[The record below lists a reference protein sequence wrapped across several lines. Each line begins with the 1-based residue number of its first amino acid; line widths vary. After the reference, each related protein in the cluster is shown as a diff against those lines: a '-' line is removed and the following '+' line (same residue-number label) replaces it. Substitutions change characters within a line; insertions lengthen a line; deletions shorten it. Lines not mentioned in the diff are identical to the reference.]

1 MPDVPYCLVAVLTG
15 QEQYF
20 LQTESITSWMGVKF
34 GLAMEVW
41 QRLWLCL
48 PKHPSWMRKLVW
60 WIESMACREDVNLG
74 QNQLK
79 YLIPNIFFLSYVM
92 HQRLLLSEGGQEVKS
107 LFDTISMHIL
117 MNARIWPREIS
128 LVSFS
133 CMLKGHGI
141 TADSSM
147 IYFKM

>member
-1 MPDVPYCLVAVLTG
+1 
-15 QEQYF
+15 
-20 LQTESITSWMGVKF
+20 
-34 GLAMEVW
+34 
-41 QRLWLCL
+41 
-48 PKHPSWMRKLVW
+48 
-60 WIESMACREDVNLG
+60 MACREDVNLG